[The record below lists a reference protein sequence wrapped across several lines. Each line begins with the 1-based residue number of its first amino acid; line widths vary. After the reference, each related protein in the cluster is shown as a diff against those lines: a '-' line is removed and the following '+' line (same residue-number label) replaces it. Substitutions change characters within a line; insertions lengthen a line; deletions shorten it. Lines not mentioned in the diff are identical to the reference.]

1 MLTLRD
7 QRLFREASYVVELD
21 DWDQMVAELLLE
33 VVADAGS
40 VEVAARA
47 IGLDVPDLEAR
58 IAWARTPDPNVRE
71 SYVVGVEQWDRMVA
85 GLLLAIVTDVGS
97 ARAAAKM
104 VGVPRSTL
112 ATWVRR
118 ARELR
123 GRAG

>member
-7 QRLFREASYVVELD
+7 QRLFRESYSVELD

-40 VEVAARA
+40 IEVAARA
-47 IGLDVPDLEAR
+47 LGLDVPGIKAR
-58 IAWARTPDPNVRE
+58 VAWARTPNPNLRE
-71 SYVVGVEQWDRMVA
+71 SYVVGVEQWDLMVA
-85 GLLLAIVTDVGS
+85 GLLLTIVTDTGS
-97 ARAAAKM
+97 ARAAAKAL
-104 VGVPRSTL
+104 GVPRSTL

-123 GRAG
+123 GQLG